1 MSYAICPL
9 SVIPIRSS
17 ASDRSEQL
25 SQLLFGELMQIV
37 EFKGKAWVKVQTSID
52 QVEGWVRT
60 AQIHLIGEAE
70 YKRYQEE
77 FAFNFELKESLRTPD
92 FFQPITLGARLPAFD
107 GMGFVLGG
115 DAYTFSGRAVFPR
128 DLRADPNLLKQLVV
142 QLMNAPFQHGG
153 RTHLGIDGSGFVQL
167 IYSLLGYKLPRRP
180 LEQLLWGRMV
190 PFVQQVQLG
199 DLLFFEGFQNHRF
212 YVGIALEDGQVVHVH
227 DRVRIDLFDHFGL
240 FDTERGNYLYRLRLI
255 KRLLP
260 DCSEQANREPESS
273 IEEETSR
280 GKQLRVFS

>member
-9 SVIPIRSS
+9 SVVSIRSS
-17 ASDRSEQL
+17 ASDKSEQL

-37 EFKGKAWVKVQTSID
+37 DFKGKAWAKVRTLND
-52 QVEGWVRT
+52 QMEGWVRM

-70 YKRYQEE
+70 YRRYQKE
-77 FAFNFELKESLRTPD
+77 FAFNFELKESLRSPD
-92 FFQPITLGARLPAFD
+92 FFQPITLGARLPGFD

-128 DLRADPNLLKQLVV
+128 DLRADAGLLRHLIL

-153 RTHLGIDGSGFVQL
+153 RTHLGIDDSGFVQL
-167 IYSLLGYKLPRRP
+167 VYSLLGYSLPRRP

-190 PFVQQVQLG
+190 PFVQQVQFG
-199 DLLFFEGFQNHRF
+199 DLLFFEGFHHHRF
-212 YVGIALEDGQVVHVH
+212 HVGIALEDGQVAHVY

-240 FDTERGNYLYRLRLI
+240 FDTERGNYLYRLRLV

-260 DCSEQANREPESS
+260 DESGVRPRVGDHREEN
-273 IEEETSR
+273 
-280 GKQLRVFS
+280 KDAYAQQLRAPF